1 MLAPFAWDARAAE
14 HPAGCALAVPDVTV
28 KRARRPVERLS
39 IEHPS
44 RRKRARRASA
54 ASDPASPSSVPIDDT
69 EDQRSDDEDRVAE
82 SEDGDDDHLPPRV
95 TRERR
100 SAGEG
105 VMRAII
111 MRRREKADA
120 ADAKADA
127 ADAEADVA
135 DVDAD
140 RRAPP
145 HRRRRRA
152 RAPHRRFL
160 DDGGPS
166 DDDDLLGDDTDGSDV
181 VDDDASVHTHSDASL
196 ERARGPKAESL
207 FRPSEDWNSEDD
219 AADDAAYFAR
229 RAAEGRGI
237 SLGGDGD
244 GDGDEASPGMDF
256 EIDDGG
262 GGLSEHSDGSQER
275 TAGARGFKMTELLGD
290 AYGKG
295 RRRRNAEHAHW
306 RRARTRRARAAES
319 RVGRGLGRGRLGRRL
334 GRRLG

>member
-1 MLAPFAWDARAAE
+1 MW
-14 HPAGCALAVPDVTV
+14 
-28 KRARRPVERLS
+28 
-39 IEHPS
+39 S

-105 VMRAII
+105 VMRAIAA
-111 MRRREKADA
+111 RRREKADA

-145 HRRRRRA
+145 PHRRRRRA
-152 RAPHRRFL
+152 RAVHRRGL

-196 ERARGPKAESL
+196 ERERAEGGVAVS
-207 FRPSEDWNSEDD
+207 RADRDANSEDD
-219 AADDAAYFAR
+219 AARGAFRATSGGGERNRPR
-229 RAAEGRGI
+229 R
-237 SLGGDGD
+237 DGAT
-244 GDGDEASPGMDF
+244 DGDEASPGMDF

-262 GGLSEHSDGSQER
+262 GGLSEHSDGSRPEP
-275 TAGARGFKMTELLGD
+275 
-290 AYGKG
+290 
-295 RRRRNAEHAHW
+295 
-306 RRARTRRARAAES
+306 RAREGS
-319 RVGRGLGRGRLGRRL
+319 R
-334 GRRLG
+334 

>member
-1 MLAPFAWDARAAE
+1 MIPESPLAGSPVVDAVGTTPSTGACAPSPLRDATNDAAVPAASRHRRRREAEMLAPFAWDARAAE

-145 HRRRRRA
+145 PHRRRRRA

-219 AADDAAYFAR
+219 AANDAAYFAR

-237 SLGGDGD
+237 SSAETGRDG
-244 GDGDEASPGMDF
+244 
-256 EIDDGG
+256 
-262 GGLSEHSDGSQER
+262 
-275 TAGARGFKMTELLGD
+275 T
-290 AYGKG
+290 
-295 RRRRNAEHAHW
+295 
-306 RRARTRRARAAES
+306 
-319 RVGRGLGRGRLGRRL
+319 GRGRGVPGDGFRD
-334 GRRLG
+334 